1 METMRFIEEWG
12 SGLRRVNKVFA
23 DYGLQNIS
31 LEDAGFA
38 VKMNVYRVT
47 KTGGEGVKTDSIS
60 KKQKDDGLNDGL
72 NKRINNVYNVILGN
86 PGIRTPAITAKTGKS
101 IATVERAVSELKKQ
115 GKIEFRGAPK
125 TGGYYCKDE
134 RHA

>member
-1 METMRFIEEWG
+1 MQY
-12 SGLRRVNKVFA
+12 L
-23 DYGLQNIS
+23 
-31 LEDAGFA
+31 
-38 VKMNVYRVT
+38 
-47 KTGGEGVKTDSIS
+47 

-134 RHA
+134 PLA